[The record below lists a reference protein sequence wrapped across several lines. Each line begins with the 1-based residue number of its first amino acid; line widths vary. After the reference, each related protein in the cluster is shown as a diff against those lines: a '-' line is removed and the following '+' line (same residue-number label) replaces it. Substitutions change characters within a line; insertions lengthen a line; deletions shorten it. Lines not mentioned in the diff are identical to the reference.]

1 MSSEESI
8 RSIRRDSRATVIEL
22 AGDIDLH
29 RVSGIHHELLG
40 VVREQPA
47 KLIIDLAGV
56 SYMDSSGVGMLVDV
70 FRRVN
75 NFNGFMALVGP
86 NARVRNLFEIT
97 KLDRFFKI
105 YPTLDEALRAA

>member
-8 RSIRRDSRATVIEL
+8 RSIRRDGQATVIDL

-29 RVSGIHHELLG
+29 RVGAMHHELLA

-47 KLIIDLAGV
+47 KLIIDLTNVG
-56 SYMDSSGVGMLVDV
+56 YMDSSGVGMLVDI

-75 NFNGFMALVGP
+75 GYTGFMALVGP
-86 NARVRNLFEIT
+86 NPRVQNLFEIT